1 MNTGRRAVLRWL
13 AVGTCAA
20 PVGRVSWPARLAAAQ
35 VSMPHE
41 FDTSLESI
49 AVAFRSGTAMTMGYL
64 SQPKM
69 DGAYPGVIIAH
80 DESGLTTQTQG
91 VTRNV
96 AVAGYL
102 TLAPDFLSPVGGTA
116 SFRGIDAD
124 VSRAASSL
132 PIERAIAI
140 GGSAIAQLSSMKR
153 LMKGRIGTVGFGWGG
168 GAALACSIAHPE
180 IAACVIFNT
189 EIKQPVKSLE
199 KLKAPLLAIYAGED
213 AAAVSAVAAFEAA
226 LKQNRRT
233 YAIKVLPG
241 VQRGFHDPAF
251 GKVYNLAAAKEAW
264 SMVLQHLEMNLKGNG
279 T

>member
-1 MNTGRRAVLRWL
+1 MNTGRRALLRWL
-13 AVGTCAA
+13 AVGTSAA
-20 PVGRVSWPARLAAAQ
+20 PLVRASWPARLSAAQ

-80 DESGLTTQTQG
+80 DVTGLTTQTQG
-91 VTRNV
+91 ATRNV
-96 AVAGYL
+96 AAAGYL

-116 SFRGIDAD
+116 SFRGIEAD
-124 VSRAASSL
+124 VNRAVSSL
-132 PIERAIAI
+132 AIDTAIAI

-153 LMKGRIGTVGFGWGG
+153 LMKGRIGAVGFGWGG
-168 GAALACSIAHPE
+168 GAALACAIAHPE
-180 IAACVIFNT
+180 IAACVVFNT

-199 KLKAPLLAIYAGED
+199 KLKAPLLAIYAGDD
-213 AAAVSAVAAFEAA
+213 AAAVSGVAPFEAA
-226 LKQNRRT
+226 LKQHRRT
-233 YAIKVLPG
+233 YVIKVFPG

-251 GKVYNLAAAKEAW
+251 GKLYNAAAAKEAW
-264 SMVLQHLEMNLKGNG
+264 SMVLQHLEMNLKGTG